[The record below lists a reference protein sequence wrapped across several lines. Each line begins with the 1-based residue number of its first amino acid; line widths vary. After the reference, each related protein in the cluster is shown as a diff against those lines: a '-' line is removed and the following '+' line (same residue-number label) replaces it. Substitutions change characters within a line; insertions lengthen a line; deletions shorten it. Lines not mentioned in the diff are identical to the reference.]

1 MPLPVDMQGTA
12 ASQRNDDIPRSF
24 LQQGFAVNRKLL
36 HFIGRAAGQTL
47 EFALIGGQIV
57 QSRIYF
63 IRQAVRC
70 GCRVENDGFVQP
82 TGQLHRVAD
91 ALKGDLHLEQ
101 HNVALLKQRP
111 VPPQIVHIAE
121 VIGAGNDN
129 YGVVS
134 LLIHTDHRHAGG
146 YPVHRPYCAGVHI
159 GLLQISHQFTAQGVI
174 SHRIEERGVPAQAP
188 AGIRLVGPLPAAGL
202 SEGAAQDGFAQLRGL
217 LYSDHKVDVR
227 ASYHQNLF
235 Q

>member
-1 MPLPVDMQGTA
+1 MPGLLTTNTA
-12 ASQRNDDIPRSF
+12 TILHHIFINIFIPYCSLRIIDIKSIKSLVKAKIGHYR
-24 LQQGFAVNRKLL
+24 GYNRIGEKLSALL
-36 HFIGRAAGQTL
+36 HVT
-47 EFALIGGQIV
+47 
-57 QSRIYF
+57 
-63 IRQAVRC
+63 
-70 GCRVENDGFVQP
+70 
-82 TGQLHRVAD
+82 T
-91 ALKGDLHLEQ
+91 
-101 HNVALLKQRP
+101 
-111 VPPQIVHIAE
+111 VHIEDRISADH
-121 VIGAGNDN
+121 I
-129 YGVVS
+129 S

-159 GLLQISHQFTAQGVI
+159 GLLQISHQLTAQGVI

-217 LYSDHKVDVR
+217 PYSDHKVDVR